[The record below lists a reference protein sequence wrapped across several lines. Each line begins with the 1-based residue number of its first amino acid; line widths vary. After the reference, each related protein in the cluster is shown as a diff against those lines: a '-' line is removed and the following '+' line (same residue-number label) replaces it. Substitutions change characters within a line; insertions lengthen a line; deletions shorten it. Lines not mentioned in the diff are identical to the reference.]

1 MQKRILVRLVMAVG
15 CLVPVA
21 IMLAYNSFR
30 VSAQGTR
37 IAYGETVEGDV
48 AGTGERD
55 TWRFEGNSGDII
67 SVRVQQTGGNLQPSV
82 ALTDPDGVL
91 LVALDQAEQDASVAA
106 FTTSLRVSGE
116 HILAVEGNV
125 NTTGT
130 YTLTLELRQ
139 SSQSAG
145 NEGGIITYGRVT
157 NGTISDEV
165 FRQFWSFRGTQ
176 GDVIDAVMTVTSG
189 DLDAYLSLSAP
200 DGTALAST
208 DVLAS
213 DQSVGL
219 YAVKLPASGTYSLT
233 ARRSGANSGASGTT
247 QGAYTLNL
255 VLRSPG
261 LADGEATPA
270 ALALETEVRGRLTAD
285 APSALYS
292 IDSIGT
298 GSILSVALDLVDPLR
313 VGTLSIMTSDRAL
326 LGVFSG
332 TAPLR
337 IATSAAGQ
345 NRVLVEVTMTGIREN
360 TPVDYAL
367 RVDVLDTDRRSSEP
381 LLYAHPREVT
391 SAVNTPESWHF
402 AGKTGEM
409 VTVYL
414 ESFSPVLN
422 GLLQI
427 FAPDNTLLVSRSIEP
442 ILEQPLALAA
452 DGLYEV
458 VVDPTTAAGGYRITV
473 TRDGIAGLAFEQLA
487 FAEIQ
492 GTLRPGG
499 NNAVAANLRPGSSH
513 AWTLDVQQAQMW
525 AFQLNQ
531 TGANAPLALVIEG
544 PDGAWLEISVSDR
557 LSNTAFIQ
565 LLLPHA
571 GRYRAVVFD
580 PTGTTANAY
589 TLSGESVE
597 GGNLPVNVSMK
608 GVLTPARGRDT
619 WTLTAA
625 SGSFLNLKVRDLE
638 GNSGPVVNVIGPDGQ
653 RVLSPWREN
662 GEDLFGIPLAEGGT
676 YKIIVGQPDVS
687 RRIVYS
693 IVAEVMAVF
702 QAQTG
707 TTFVSDLAAAEVFA
721 PDKTPSRLF
730 KQVNIVDQI
739 TLPVRPDPAALL
751 EATPLETGS
760 LIRGVVASGT
770 LYQLWALNVSA
781 GQMLGISAV
790 AMEED
795 GDPDLVLLD
804 QQGRTL
810 AQYFQADS
818 TTAYMT
824 YRTLSAGPFYLAV
837 RLEKGGHYLVWVD
850 VLMDLDERV
859 PDVIPGPLVTYGQTV
874 SGTLALP
881 DGSRQY
887 VFYGNVNDVLMAHVV
902 ATQGNWQPRLAV
914 LDAAGTAL
922 NQASSE
928 TIDNVRLPDT
938 DLYRIEVTAADSSGT
953 QAGAFS
959 LHLNLRQT
967 PGGTNHGGG
976 MLRDQHY
983 GRLSGDPA
991 QRWLFEGESG
1001 ETVTVRVE
1009 PLAPGSLA
1017 PLKIQMTDSAGHVFL
1032 NKEARFGQGALVFGE
1047 VLLPRSGIYQV
1058 IVSGGQRTSG
1068 QYRISLERDAR
1079 LEENGNSVI
1088 SYGETRGQV
1097 LTRENYLDV
1106 WTFAGSQGDTISIL
1120 ARTIRGDPAALSW
1133 QLRTQNAE
1141 VLATVTDGETGTGA
1155 RAEALVLPEDG
1166 PYSIIVGNP
1175 DGTFEGEAVY
1185 VLTVLLEGTQARSM
1199 GERVTYNRT
1208 VEGTFWADDLTDTW
1222 LFEGSQGDRITA
1234 IVRGENP
1241 DLKPSISLV
1250 STDWHMASQAG
1261 QAEIVSS
1268 AQVVEGSPAQIQAVL
1283 PASGPY
1289 ALVVQDPTHSG
1300 GRYQLEI
1307 LGPSS
1312 LRISGTTVTPGLS
1325 QNGQIGAEKQSETWT
1340 FSGETQANVIITVTP
1355 DSRSLLAPAITLI
1368 GPDGSPVAKAE
1379 AQFRQIVQLGDYQ
1392 LPETG
1397 TYTILVTAADENAGG
1412 RYILDLQQTLSS
1424 PPITSQTA
1432 YDRLERGVLD
1442 AESFV
1447 HQWSFAGQAGDVVHI
1462 VMEATSGDLDPAF
1475 RLYDPNGAFVAAGDD
1490 NKGLDSEARVTLP
1503 ADGAYILE
1511 VVRYGEAQGVTSG
1524 NYALTIENV
1533 YQPGPVTTEHL
1544 LVYGE
1549 RVTGT
1554 TTSQEPS
1561 AFWTFSGEQGDTLR
1575 AKIQFAQD
1583 DAPLLLFLRDPEGTL
1598 LASGV
1603 RDRGDSII
1611 EAFTLPA
1618 QGQYTFEVRRPG
1630 DARASFSPYT
1640 LDLELLDMDGGAIL
1654 RGGILVPGQTVTG
1667 RIDRAADTHLWI
1679 FEGSA
1684 DQTFALSIAA
1694 LQGPFDIQVSLRAP
1708 DGTFVFSTQT
1718 LASVTR
1724 VFSSGLLTMP
1734 LDGLYTLLITGQ
1746 EPGLIYRLAFQPAMG
1761 DAASGHDLQPL
1772 QDVFSRL
1779 DDATPQE
1786 MWTFEAAAGKV
1797 LALRI
1802 QTISGDLEPT
1812 LLLWGPDGLPL
1823 VEGIQDG
1830 GQASITAFVA
1840 PQSGTFT
1847 VTAGRVGGVSG
1858 STSGNYRL
1866 LLRTYVVTAQ
1876 AAEAVDVAFGETVTG
1891 YASRSYAFQGLTGS
1905 LVGVSVRVLDG
1916 GSSPKLSLET
1926 EAGEHVE
1933 VPTVVS
1939 ETEVTI
1945 PVFMLP
1951 GDARYVLTLD
1961 TDEAS
1966 RYELTVFRREH
1977 DTAQAGIVRDLS
1989 PGREAAEG
1997 LDIPMQ
2003 PVHWNLTGEAGN
2015 VLIFTANTTGG
2026 GLRAD
2031 MVLYG
2036 PHGYIATAAE
2046 QPGSRITTLGPVRL
2060 PDNGAYVLVVGAWLN
2075 RSSGPFTIRAE
2086 EAEPGISGSV
2096 GGPLPAL
2103 GQTVTGGLITEDDQ
2117 DIWTFEGRAGSV
2129 MAVRAEQTYGNGS
2142 LALDL
2147 VGADDTILASGQ
2159 ASTAYLGVEIEGVIL
2174 PNDGT
2179 YRVVIRGQLADTN
2192 AHIEYRLAIIHKQDP
2207 VVGSMASAQGIAYG
2221 QIVTSV
2227 LNPETLYHA
2236 WVFWGQVG
2244 DRIQVILQP
2253 ADGKL
2258 LYLVGPGGRT
2268 LFAGSVPPAGVSGQ
2282 VLRESGFYGL
2292 VVEVASGSSSEAF
2305 TLQLERLPT
2314 STAPQGT
2321 LEDTSGGQLTA
2332 STPVHEWVLS
2342 SQFGGDYVVWLEWRA
2357 PGSLPDLFIVDGE
2370 RQTVAY
2376 GIPESRRAARAAV
2389 RLGADQLYAA
2399 VVSGGP
2405 SIVQG
2410 QYVIQLIPAALFTDG
2425 GAIGPDETNVGR
2437 INGDH
2442 LSDEWHFTAEAGQ
2455 QIVIEIRRTS
2465 GDLVARGLVFDI
2477 GGKVIAEQ
2485 NGDDDGVLVLSF
2497 EVPETGRYSSLV
2509 SRADEAAGRTAGDYT
2524 ITLLLA
2530 NE

>member
-1 MQKRILVRLVMAVG
+1 MQKRILVRLVMVVG
-15 CLVPVA
+15 CLVPIV

-30 VSAQGTR
+30 VSAQETR
-37 IAYGETVEGDV
+37 IAYGETVEGDI

-55 TWRFEGNSGDII
+55 AWRFVGNSGDII
-67 SVRVQQTGGNLQPSV
+67 SVKVQQTGGNLQPSV

-91 LVALDQAEQDASVAA
+91 LVALDQAEQDAPFAA

-116 HILAVEGNV
+116 HILTVEGSA
-125 NTTGT
+125 NTIGT

-139 SSQSAG
+139 SSPSAS
-145 NEGGIITYGRVT
+145 NEGGIITYGRVA

-165 FRQFWSFRGTQ
+165 FQQFWSFRGTQ
-176 GDVIDAVMTVTSG
+176 GDVIDAVMTATSG

-208 DVLAS
+208 NVLTS
-213 DQSVGL
+213 EQSVGL
-219 YAVKLPASGTYSLT
+219 YAVKLSESGTYSLT

-261 LADGEATPA
+261 LADSEATPA
-270 ALALETEVRGRLTAD
+270 ALALETEIRGRLTAD

-292 IDSIGT
+292 IDSIET
-298 GSILSVALDLVDPLR
+298 ESTLSIALDLVDPLR
-313 VGTLSIMTSDRAL
+313 VGTLSVITIDRAL

-337 IATSAAGQ
+337 IATSTAGQ
-345 NRVLVEVTMTGIREN
+345 NRVLVEVTTIGIREN

-367 RVDVLDTDRRSSEP
+367 RVDALDTNRRSSEP
-381 LLYAHPREVT
+381 LLYAHPREAA
-391 SAVNTPESWHF
+391 SAANNPESWHF

-409 VTVYL
+409 VTVYI

-422 GLLQI
+422 GSLQI

-458 VVDPTTAAGGYRITV
+458 VVDPATATGGYRITV
-473 TRDGIAGLAFEQLA
+473 TRDGMAGLAFKQRA

-492 GTLRPGG
+492 GTLRPGN
-499 NNAVAANLRPGSSH
+499 NNAVAANLRSGGSH
-513 AWTLDVQQAQMW
+513 AWTLDVQQSQMW
-525 AFQLNQ
+525 AFELNQ
-531 TGANAPLALVIEG
+531 VGANAPLALVIEG
-544 PDGAWLEISVSDR
+544 PDGAWLETSISDR

-565 LLLPHA
+565 LLLPQA

-589 TLSGESVE
+589 TLSGEPVE
-597 GGNLPVNVSMK
+597 GGNLPVNVPVK

-619 WTLTAA
+619 WILTAA
-625 SGSFLNLKVRDLE
+625 AGSSLNLKVRDLE
-638 GNSGPVVNVIGPDGQ
+638 GMSGPVVNVIGPDGQ
-653 RVLSPWREN
+653 RVLSSWQED
-662 GEDLFGIPLAEGGT
+662 GEDLFGIPLTEGGT

-687 RRIVYS
+687 RRIVYN
-693 IVAEVMAVF
+693 IVAEVMAAF
-702 QAQTG
+702 QAQTD
-707 TTFVSDLAAAEVFA
+707 TPLVSNLATAEVFA
-721 PDKTPSRLF
+721 PDKTPSPLF
-730 KQVNIVDQI
+730 KQVNIVDQV

-760 LIRGVVASGT
+760 LVRGVVAPGT
-770 LYQLWALNVSA
+770 IYQLWALNVSA

-790 AMEED
+790 VLEED

-804 QQGRTL
+804 QQGCTL
-810 AQYFQADS
+810 AQYYQADS

-850 VLMDLDERV
+850 VLTNLDEQV

-874 SGTLALP
+874 SGTLAQS

-887 VFYGNVNDVLMAHVV
+887 VFYGSADDVLMAHVV
-902 ATQGNWQPRLAV
+902 ATQGNWQPKLAI
-914 LDAAGTAL
+914 LDATGTSL
-922 NQASSE
+922 NQAAPGV
-928 TIDNVRLPDT
+928 IDNVRLPDT
-938 DLYRIEVTAADSSGT
+938 GLYWIEVTVADASPT
-953 QAGAFS
+953 QVGAFS
-959 LHLNLRQT
+959 LHLNLRQALE
-967 PGGTNHGGG
+967 GANHGGG
-976 MLRDQHY
+976 MLHDQHY
-983 GRLSGDPA
+983 GRLDGDPA
-991 QRWLFEGESG
+991 QRWLFEGKSG

-1017 PLKIQMTDSAGHVFL
+1017 PLKILMTDSAGHIFL
-1032 NKEARFGQGALVFGE
+1032 SKEARFGQGALVFGK
-1047 VLLPRSGIYQV
+1047 VLLPRSGVYQV
-1058 IVSGGQRTSG
+1058 MVSGGQRASG
-1068 QYRISLERDAR
+1068 QYRISLERDAGP
-1079 LEENGNSVI
+1079 EENDNSII

-1097 LTRENYLDV
+1097 LTKENFLDV
-1106 WTFAGSQGDTISIL
+1106 WTFPGTRGDTISIL
-1120 ARTIRGDPAALSW
+1120 ARTIRGDSAALSW
-1133 QLRTQNAE
+1133 QLRTQNAQ
-1141 VLATVTDGETGTGA
+1141 VLATITDTGTGA

-1166 PYSIIVGNP
+1166 PYSIVVGNP
-1175 DGTFEGEAVY
+1175 DGTFEGEAAY
-1185 VLTVLLEGTQARSM
+1185 ALTVLLESTQARSM

-1234 IVRGENP
+1234 IVRGGNP

-1268 AQVVEGSPAQIQAVL
+1268 AQVIDESPAQVQAVL

-1312 LRISGTTVTPGLS
+1312 PQISGITITPGLP
-1325 QNGQIGAEKQSETWT
+1325 QNGQIGAEKQSETWA
-1340 FSGETQANVIITVTP
+1340 FSGESQANVTITVTP
-1355 DSRSLLAPAITLI
+1355 DSRSLLAPAITLF
-1368 GPDGSPVAKAE
+1368 GPDGFPVAKAE
-1379 AQFRQIVQLGDYQ
+1379 AQFRQTVQLGDYQ
-1392 LPETG
+1392 LPEAG
-1397 TYTILVTAADENAGG
+1397 TYTILVAATNENAGG

-1424 PPITSQTA
+1424 PPNASQTA

-1442 AESFV
+1442 AERSV
-1447 HQWSFAGQAGDVVHI
+1447 HRWSFAGQAGDVVHI

-1475 RLYDPNGAFVAAGDD
+1475 RLYDPNGAFIAEGDD
-1490 NKGLDSEARVTLP
+1490 NKGLDSEALVTLS
-1503 ADGAYILE
+1503 ADGVYILE
-1511 VVRYGEAQGVTSG
+1511 VMRYGEALGITSG

-1533 YQPGPVTTEHL
+1533 YRSGPVTTERL

-1549 RVTGT
+1549 RVTGI
-1554 TTSQEPS
+1554 TTSQEPG
-1561 AFWTFSGEQGDTLR
+1561 AFWTFLGEQGDTLR

-1603 RDRGDSII
+1603 RDRGDSVI

-1640 LDLELLDMDGGAIL
+1640 LDLELLDMAGGAIQS
-1654 RGGILVPGQTVTG
+1654 GGILIPGQTVAG
-1667 RIDRAADTHLWI
+1667 RIDRASDTHLWI

-1684 DQTFALSIAA
+1684 NQTFALSITA
-1694 LQGPFDIQVSLRAP
+1694 LQGPFDTQVSLRAP

-1724 VFSSGLLTMP
+1724 AFSSGRLTMP
-1734 LDGLYTLLITGQ
+1734 MDGLYTLLITGQ
-1746 EPGLIYRLAFQPAMG
+1746 KPGLIYRLAFQPAVG
-1761 DAASGHDLQPL
+1761 GPDSNHDLRPL
-1772 QDVFSRL
+1772 QDVFSHL
-1779 DDATPQE
+1779 DDATSQE
-1786 MWTFEAAAGKV
+1786 AWTFEAMTGEV
-1797 LALRI
+1797 LTLHI

-1812 LLLWGPDGLPL
+1812 LFLWGPDGLPL
-1823 VEGIQDG
+1823 AEGMQCG
-1830 GQASITAFVA
+1830 GQASITDFVV
-1840 PQSGTFT
+1840 PQGGMLT

-1866 LLRTYVVTAQ
+1866 LLRTHAVTAR

-1891 YASRSYAFQGLTGS
+1891 HASRSYAFQGLIGN

-1916 GSSPKLSLET
+1916 GFPPTLSLET
-1926 EAGEHVE
+1926 ETGTPVE
-1933 VPTVVS
+1933 VPAVVS
-1939 ETEVTI
+1939 ETETMI

-1951 GDARYVLTLD
+1951 EDARYVLTLE
-1961 TDEAS
+1961 TDGAS

-1977 DTAQAGIVRDLS
+1977 DAGQAGIVRDLS
-1989 PGREAAEG
+1989 LGREAAEG
-1997 LDIPMQ
+1997 LDTPTQ
-2003 PVHWNLTGEAGN
+2003 PVHWNLTGEAGD

-2026 GLRAD
+2026 SLRAD
-2031 MVLYG
+2031 MALYG
-2036 PHGYIATAAE
+2036 PRGYIAAAVE
-2046 QPGSRITTLGPVRL
+2046 QPGSRTTVLGPVRL
-2060 PDNGAYVLVVGAWLN
+2060 PDNGGYVLVVGAWLN

-2103 GQTVTGGLITEDDQ
+2103 GQTVTGGLIAEDPQ
-2117 DIWTFEGRAGSV
+2117 DIWTFEGKAGSV
-2129 MAVRAEQTYGNGS
+2129 MAVRAEQTYGSGS
-2142 LALDL
+2142 LALEL
-2147 VGADDTILASGQ
+2147 VGSDDTILASGQ
-2159 ASTAYLGVEIEGVIL
+2159 ASTAYLGVEIDGVIL
-2174 PNDGT
+2174 PSDGT
-2179 YRVVIRGQLADTN
+2179 YHVVIRGQLADTN
-2192 AHIEYRLAIIHKQDP
+2192 PHIEYRLAVIHEQDP

-2221 QIVTSV
+2221 QTVTGT

-2244 DRIQVILQP
+2244 DRIRVILQP
-2253 ADGKL
+2253 EGEKL
-2258 LYLVGPGGRT
+2258 LYLVGPGGRI
-2268 LFAGSVPPAGVSGQ
+2268 LSAGTVPPTGVSGQ
-2282 VLRESGFYGL
+2282 ALPESGFYGL
-2292 VVEVASGSSSEAF
+2292 VVEAASGGSSEAF

-2314 STAPQGT
+2314 SATSQGT
-2321 LEDTSGGQLTA
+2321 LMDTSSGRLTA
-2332 STPVHEWVLS
+2332 STPVHEWVLRP
-2342 SQFGGDYVVWLEWRA
+2342 QFRGDYVVWLEWRA
-2357 PGSLPDLFIVDGE
+2357 SGSLPDLFIVDSE
-2370 RQTVAY
+2370 RQAIAY
-2376 GIPESRRAARAAV
+2376 GTPEGLRAARATV
-2389 RLGADQLYAA
+2389 KLEADQLYAA

-2410 QYVIQLIPAALFTDG
+2410 QYMIQLMPAALFTDG
-2425 GAIGPDETNVGR
+2425 GDIGPGETNVGR
-2437 INGDH
+2437 INGNH
-2442 LSDEWHFTAEAGQ
+2442 LSDEWHFTGEAGQ
-2455 QIVIEIRRTS
+2455 RIIIEIRRRS
-2465 GDLVARGLVFDI
+2465 GNLVPRGLVFDAS
-2477 GGKVIAEQ
+2477 GNVIVGQ
-2485 NGDDDGVLVLSF
+2485 DGDDNGVLVLSF
-2497 EVPETGRYSSLV
+2497 QVPETGQYSGLI
-2509 SRADEAAGRTAGDYT
+2509 SRAGETAGRTAGDYT
-2524 ITLLLA
+2524 ISLLLT